1 MSPDT
6 AAPPTRSTGPARRRS
21 ALAALA
27 LAAAAAVALP
37 GCAPLVLGGAMV
49 GGTLVLVDRRTT
61 GIQVEDQAIELKGA
75 ARAREVAPSGHVNV
89 TSYNRMVLITG
100 EVGSDTDRTA
110 VEQAVSRVE
119 NVRAVVNEL
128 AVMGNSSL
136 SARSSDAVISGRVKA
151 ALIDAKDLQAPAF
164 KVVTERGVVHL
175 LGMVTER
182 EAARAA
188 DVARNVNGVLK
199 VVRVFELI
207 SEEQLARL
215 QPRPADAPPR

>member
-1 MSPDT
+1 MTSPVADRRT
-6 AAPPTRSTGPARRRS
+6 ALT
-21 ALAALA
+21 LA
-27 LAAAAAVALP
+27 LTLGAATVLP

-61 GIQVEDQAIELKGA
+61 GAQVEDQSIELKGA
-75 ARAREVAPSGHVNV
+75 ARAREVAPSSHVNV
-89 TSYNRMVLITG
+89 TSYNRLVLLTG
-100 EVGSDTDRTA
+100 EVGSDTDRAA

-136 SARSSDAVISGRVKA
+136 SSRSSDAVISGRVKA
-151 ALIDAKDLQAPAF
+151 AFIDAKDLQAPAF

-175 LGMVTER
+175 MGIVTER

-188 DVARNVNGVLK
+188 DVTRNVSGVLK
-199 VVRVFELI
+199 VVRVFEVI
-207 SEEQLARL
+207 TEEQLARL
-215 QPRPADAPPR
+215 QPKPADPPPSR